1 METKRQIKRA
11 GVVGAGNMGAS
22 IAEVLAYNGLDV
34 ILKDQNDQLVEKGMK
49 RIRDIVNSQFQYQQK
64 SPQKELDRIA
74 SLGIKLTQDQIDA
87 LLEKMK
93 PEFTESQADAL
104 LGRIRPTTEF
114 RDMADVDFVVEAAFE
129 NLDVKREIFN
139 SLSSALSPEA
149 ILSSNTSSLSITA
162 IAAATSNPS
171 RVIITHFFNPPYTL
185 PLVEIVRALQ
195 TSAETENTTFEFI
208 GGLRNHRQQMVPIKV
223 KESPGFVVNR
233 MLVPMLNEAVFLL
246 EEGIADPRDIDRAMK
261 LGAGMPMG
269 PFELIDMVGLD
280 VTLDVCRI
288 FQNDFGDPKYRPAVL
303 LKKMVEAGLLGKKSG
318 EGFYKY

>member
-1 METKRQIKRA
+1 METKRHIKRA

-49 RIRDIVNSQFQYQQK
+49 RIRDIVKSQLQYQQK
-64 SPQKELDRIA
+64 RPQKELDRIA

-104 LGRIRPTTEF
+104 IGRIRPTTEF